1 MARSPAMPDVPTT
14 AEAGYPNSDYAVWHG
29 MFASAKTPRA
39 ILNRLNEEALKAIN
53 WPEIKERFNAL
64 VLDPMPMS
72 PDQFAAFLKKD
83 FAVNSELVKAAG
95 IKPN

>member
-1 MARSPAMPDVPTT
+1 
-14 AEAGYPNSDYAVWHG
+14 

-53 WPEIKERFNAL
+53 SPEIKERFNAL
-64 VLDPMPMS
+64 VLDPMPMN

-95 IKPN
+95 IKPQ